1 MFCRFFIY
9 EKSERVFGKRT
20 VSLRKKFIVK
30 NMTVNSATSVKCK
43 RLRLFHAK
51 NVVDCIV
58 RKSKSPQQE
67 CRRVRILSRRPR
79 PTELMVLLFQEQAL
93 LECHRL
99 CGKPTSLPSKAPI

>member
-20 VSLRKKFIVK
+20 VSLRKK
-30 NMTVNSATSVKCK
+30 MTVNSATSVKCK

-79 PTELMVLLFQEQAL
+79 PTEL
-93 LECHRL
+93 
-99 CGKPTSLPSKAPI
+99 